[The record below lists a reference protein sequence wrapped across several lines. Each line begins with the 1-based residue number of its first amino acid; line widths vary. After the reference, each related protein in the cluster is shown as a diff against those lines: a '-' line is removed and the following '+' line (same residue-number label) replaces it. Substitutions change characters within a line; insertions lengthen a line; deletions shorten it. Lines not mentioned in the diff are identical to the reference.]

1 MTNLSI
7 YVRGSEVLCTC
18 GLADH
23 VDFLDSVIFLGEVDF
38 TSCRSDLLQVTRLVR
53 DVYVVIEI
61 VVTVGR
67 KFAIYCRLGCTF
79 GRRRSDFSVTK
90 AESSG
95 SHT

>member
-1 MTNLSI
+1 VHVWSC
-7 YVRGSEVLCTC
+7 RSC
-18 GLADH
+18 G
-23 VDFLDSVIFLGEVDF
+23 FLDAVMFLGEVDF
-38 TSCRSDLLQVTRLVR
+38 TSCRSDLLQVTRVVR
-53 DVYVVIEI
+53 DAICTYVVIEI
-61 VVTVGR
+61 VVIVGR